1 MRKFLGVTIAVFV
14 FSGSMVSFAQASSP
28 SAKFKNCTE
37 LRKKY
42 PNGVAKSAKTA
53 GNTGATVNAKVYAEN
68 KGSDRDNDGVAC
80 ES

>member
-14 FSGSMVSFAQASSP
+14 FSGSTVSFAQASSP

-68 KGSDRDNDGVAC
+68 KRSDRDNDGVAC
-80 ES
+80 ER

>member
-1 MRKFLGVTIAVFV
+1 MRKFLVATTAIFV
-14 FSGSMVSFAQASSP
+14 FSGSMASFAQASTP
-28 SAKFKNCTE
+28 SAKYKNCTE

-80 ES
+80 ER